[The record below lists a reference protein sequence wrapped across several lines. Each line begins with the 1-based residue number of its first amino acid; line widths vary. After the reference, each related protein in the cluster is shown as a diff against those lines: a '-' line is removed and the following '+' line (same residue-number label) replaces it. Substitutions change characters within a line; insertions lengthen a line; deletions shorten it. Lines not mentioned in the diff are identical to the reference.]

1 MSIRSGG
8 RSTLVRFFFFENST
22 DSVLDGLTVMSH
34 VLDQRCILLR
44 SLLSKCAEVSGES
57 TII

>member
-8 RSTLVRFFFFENST
+8 RSTLVRVFFENST
-22 DSVLDGLTVMSH
+22 DSVLDGLTVLSH

>member
-8 RSTLVRFFFFENST
+8 RSTLVPFFFENST

-34 VLDQRCILLR
+34 VLDQRGILLR